1 MSSDD
6 ASVHKGTVQTM
17 DDLNKRGPEIENR
30 FRQFLIRLLLVPVCG
45 FVMSIAA
52 SYALFI
58 FGAAA
63 RLELRIFLETWVFPI
78 FLGLFTGWTMNKKT
92 SVPADLFP
100 WVGPA
105 ILFIYTWFSFKPFD
119 STSKR
124 GLFGN
129 DCGGSECLSTAFIT
143 MPLLFSIAYSVAALY
158 QRSKIW
164 NRVNISAD

>member
-6 ASVHKGTVQTM
+6 ASAHKGTVQTM
-17 DDLNKRGPEIENR
+17 DDLNKRGLEIENR
-30 FRQFLIRLLLVPVCG
+30 FRQFLTRLLLVPVCG

-52 SYALFI
+52 AYAFSI
-58 FGAAA
+58 FGTA

-78 FLGLFTGWTMNKKT
+78 LLGLFTGLKINKKT

-158 QRSKIW
+158 QRSKIR
-164 NRVNISAD
+164 NRETISAD